1 MTSSDLEVQER
12 ASTSLQILKY
22 VQKIRDKGEEIFE
35 EEMKTFFAGELNPV
49 GPKASDKHGECENF
63 ISKYNAL
70 THTNQTRT
78 GKMSVFWLVW
88 FSIELLLV

>member
-49 GPKASDKHGECENF
+49 GPKASDKHGDWRFYFQNLMSCP
-63 ISKYNAL
+63 
-70 THTNQTRT
+70 QTD
-78 GKMSVFWLVW
+78 
-88 FSIELLLV
+88 SIIFCLGPEKGSCSRRP

>member
-22 VQKIRDKGEEIFE
+22 VQKSRDKGEESY

-49 GPKASDKHGECENF
+49 GPKARDEH
-63 ISKYNAL
+63 
-70 THTNQTRT
+70 
-78 GKMSVFWLVW
+78 
-88 FSIELLLV
+88 

>member
-22 VQKIRDKGEEIFE
+22 VQKIRDKGEEIYE

-49 GPKASDKHGECENF
+49 GPKASDKHGDF
-63 ISKYNAL
+63 IF
-70 THTNQTRT
+70 Q
-78 GKMSVFWLVW
+78 V
-88 FSIELLLV
+88 LLG